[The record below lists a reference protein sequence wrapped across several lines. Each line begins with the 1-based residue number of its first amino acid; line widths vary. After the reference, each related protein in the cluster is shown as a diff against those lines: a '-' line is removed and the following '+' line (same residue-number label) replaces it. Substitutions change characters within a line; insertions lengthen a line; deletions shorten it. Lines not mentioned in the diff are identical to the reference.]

1 MLKTSNYLNG
11 RVPSGSKWEEIM
23 KSETAYS
30 FIKGGASDSE
40 WREIVKSL
48 KRGRDSFR
56 TRQYQEALDFFNA
69 ALRLRPNDAL
79 LWFDKARSLH
89 GMDRLEE
96 AIDCY
101 ETALGIR
108 QDDNQ
113 NTLKFLVWKDDW
125 DNRLM
130 FLCLEGKANCLMQA
144 GRWDE
149 SEKCFEDAR
158 QVGIRTS
165 GNREDIFNAWYA
177 EL

>member
-1 MLKTSNYLNG
+1 MLKTSNYLNDC
-11 RVPSGSKWEEIM
+11 VPSGSKWEEIL

-30 FIKGGASDSE
+30 LMKGGVSESE
-40 WREIVKSL
+40 WSETVELL
-48 KRGRDSFR
+48 KKGRDSFR
-56 TRQYQEALDFFNA
+56 ARQFQDAVDFFNL

-89 GMDRLEE
+89 AMDRLEE

-108 QDDNQ
+108 QNDLH
-113 NTLKFLVWKDDW
+113 NTLKLLVWKDDW

-130 FLCLEGKANCLMQA
+130 FLCLEGKANCLMQL

-149 SEKCFEDAR
+149 SEKCFEETR
-158 QVGIRTS
+158 QFTIRIS
-165 GNREDIFNAWYA
+165 GNNEDVFNAWYA